1 MRVISQD
8 GCWNIPYD
16 KTSFKVNDNT
26 IQADL
31 PTGKMIVIARY
42 ETEEQASNAM
52 TNLIAMAVE
61 GKDVARFGD

>member
-16 KTSFKVNDNT
+16 KTSFKVNDNA

-31 PTGKMIVIARY
+31 PTGKMIVVARY
-42 ETEEQASNAM
+42 ESEERAKNAM
-52 TNLIAMAVE
+52 MNLVSMAIE
-61 GKDVARFGD
+61 GEEVARFGE